1 MVQNFRYFVNSVDT
15 TNEFLYPLNS
25 KNSRI
30 GFSGQNIFMRG
41 LSNNRAIFF
50 ADNTKYTGN
59 I

>member
-30 GFSGQNIFMRG
+30 GFSGKNIFMRG
-41 LSNNRAIFF
+41 VLFF
-50 ADNTKYTGN
+50 ADSTKYTGN